1 MICNP
6 AANDEDVASMVA
18 NNSVDSPNTATPP
31 SLCFTVEQ
39 HSIVNLMKILS
50 DIDAPDRAFGSIM
63 KWAKAAHDKQFHFDP
78 KTGHSLN
85 NQYRWMRQLV
95 ANSARLLPS
104 VIPVF
109 LGDQKTVDVVVFEF
123 APTILAV
130 LQDCTKMIQ
139 ANLAIDIDNPLA
151 KYVPPDNMLGE
162 AMSGT
167 VYQSNFDRFIKDP
180 TKDFVVSLI
189 CWFDKSHVTAN
200 GKFTLQPYMF
210 TLAIFNDGFWHTL
223 PAWSV
228 MGYMPAFQFSTA
240 YRSKMK
246 PGEFLRGYHKQ
257 LDAIFKSYQE
267 SEPLLQNVELPIGP
281 NRSMIVNVKCP
292 ILFVIQDME
301 EGD

>member
-1 MICNP
+1 
-6 AANDEDVASMVA
+6 
-18 NNSVDSPNTATPP
+18 
-31 SLCFTVEQ
+31 
-39 HSIVNLMKILS
+39 
-50 DIDAPDRAFGSIM
+50 
-63 KWAKAAHDKQFHFDP
+63 
-78 KTGHSLN
+78 
-85 NQYRWMRQLV
+85 
-95 ANSARLLPS
+95 
-104 VIPVF
+104 
-109 LGDQKTVDVVVFEF
+109 
-123 APTILAV
+123 
-130 LQDCTKMIQ
+130 
-139 ANLAIDIDNPLA
+139 
-151 KYVPPDNMLGE
+151 MLGE

-167 VYQSNFDRFIKDP
+167 VYQSNFDRSIKDP

-210 TLAIFNDGFWHTL
+210 TLAIFNDGFRHTL

-240 YRSKMK
+240 YRFKIK

>member
-1 MICNP
+1 
-6 AANDEDVASMVA
+6 
-18 NNSVDSPNTATPP
+18 
-31 SLCFTVEQ
+31 
-39 HSIVNLMKILS
+39 MKL
-50 DIDAPDRAFGSIM
+50 
-63 KWAKAAHDKQFHFDP
+63 AKAAHDKQFHFDP

-85 NQYRWMRQLV
+85 NQYRWMWQLV
-95 ANSARLLPS
+95 ANLARLLLS
-104 VIPVF
+104 VIPAS

-130 LQDCTKMIQ
+130 LKDRTKMIQ
-139 ANLAIDIDNPLA
+139 SNLAIDIDNPLA

-167 VYQSNFDRFIKDP
+167 VYQSNFDRFIKDQ

-210 TLAIFNDGFWHTL
+210 TLAIFNDGFRHTL
-223 PAWSV
+223 PAGSV

-240 YRSKMK
+240 CCSKMK
-246 PGEFLRGYHKQ
+246 PGEFLRGYHQQ
-257 LDAIFKSYQE
+257 LDAIFKSYQDL
-267 SEPLLQNVELPIGP
+267 EPLLQNMELPIGP
-281 NRSMIVNVKCP
+281 NWSMIVNIKCP
-292 ILFVIQDME
+292 LLFVIQDME